1 MKMVAEIICSPTN
14 DIEES
19 KESVEDIMQALDLS
33 RK

>member
-1 MKMVAEIICSPTN
+1 MGERWAIHLYSN
-14 DIEES
+14 NIEES